1 MGKVIVEKR
10 GLGVT
15 DVEIA
20 RGFWRETGHNAVVS
34 VEKSNVVASTG
45 LGLGDLGLL
54 GSSGE
59 GLDGSGSPWA
69 QLLQETVPTGQVDER
84 ALLQSC
90 GRHTV
95 TTESTPQSN
104 VGSRKSISGDE
115 GAKEE
120 VGVELLEE
128 RIKSLE
134 VEGSQRVQL
143 GDPVVLLY
151 EENVLICESIDEHAS
166 GLGRRRGFIIR

>member
-10 GLGVT
+10 SLGVT

-20 RGFWRETGHNAVVS
+20 RGLRRETGHDAVVS
-34 VEKSNVVASTG
+34 VEKSDVVASTR

-59 GLDGSGSPWA
+59 RLDSRGSPWA
-69 QLLQETVPTGQVDER
+69 QLLQETVPTGQVNER
-84 ALLQSC
+84 ALLQSSSSN
-90 GRHTV
+90 TV

-115 GAKEE
+115 RAEE
-120 VGVELLEE
+120 KMGVELLEE
-128 RIKSLE
+128 RIKGLE
-134 VEGSQRVQL
+134 VEGSQRIQL
-143 GDPVVLLY
+143 GDPMVLLY
-151 EENVLICESIDEHAS
+151 VENTLDV
-166 GLGRRRGFIIR
+166 

>member
-1 MGKVIVEKR
+1 M
-10 GLGVT
+10 T

-20 RGFWRETGHNAVVS
+20 RGLWRETGHNAVVS
-34 VEKSNVVASTG
+34 VEKSTVVASTR

-90 GRHTV
+90 GSHTV

-115 GAKEE
+115 RTEE
-120 VGVELLEE
+120 KVGVEFLEE

-143 GDPVVLLY
+143 GDPVLLLY
-151 EENVLICESIDEHAS
+151 VENMLMYESIDEHAS
-166 GLGRRRGFIIR
+166 GIVRRVFKVI